1 MKIMRAASGRLAQ
14 VAAVGA
20 LAAVAGLAGGLAA
33 GPVAGGSPVAGKA
46 APATAWRVQTP
57 PEPAGTTDQA
67 FGAVSCSSSS
77 ACLAIAGNDYP
88 RGVGGFGE
96 TWNGLHWTVRT
107 VPDGKAADD
116 LEGVACR
123 SAQWCV
129 AVGSKASGNGF
140 VPVADRWNGAA
151 WKIQPLPAP
160 PGGGLLHAVACPAPS
175 ACRAVGSDDKG
186 LFSEVWNGAAWVIRP
201 VPVPAGGSFAGLNG
215 VSCTAAAS
223 CEAVGSYEKDGT
235 FRSLAEVWT
244 GSRWLLQAPS
254 AGPGATSSQLN
265 AVSCVS
271 ATDCEAAGDAQ
282 TTATGQ
288 AGILEKWNGTNWT
301 VQEKVLPAG
310 DTSAR
315 LSGISCTTGP
325 VCEAVGYHG
334 VAAYRDHVLAL
345 RYSS

>member
-1 MKIMRAASGRLAQ
+1 
-14 VAAVGA
+14 VDDEDH
-20 LAAVAGLAGGLAA
+20 AGGI
-33 GPVAGGSPVAGKA
+33 G
-46 APATAWRVQTP
+46 
-57 PEPAGTTDQA
+57 
-67 FGAVSCSSSS
+67 
-77 ACLAIAGNDYP
+77 
-88 RGVGGFGE
+88 GVGGFAE

-116 LEGVACR
+116 LEGVTCR

-129 AVGSKASGNGF
+129 AVGSKASGNDF
-140 VPVADRWNGAA
+140 VPVTDRWNGRAWTQAEPPAPGGATNGDLAAVACSATTACTAIGESATGKGVPTLLAERWNGSA

-160 PGGGLLHAVACPAPS
+160 PGGGLLHAVACPAAS

-201 VPVPAGGSFAGLNG
+201 VPVPPGGSFAGLNG
-215 VSCTAAAS
+215 VSCTAAAF
-223 CEAVGSYEKDGT
+223 CEAVGSYEKGGT

>member
-1 MKIMRAASGRLAQ
+1 
-14 VAAVGA
+14 VDDEDH
-20 LAAVAGLAGGLAA
+20 AGGI
-33 GPVAGGSPVAGKA
+33 G
-46 APATAWRVQTP
+46 
-57 PEPAGTTDQA
+57 
-67 FGAVSCSSSS
+67 
-77 ACLAIAGNDYP
+77 
-88 RGVGGFGE
+88 GVGGFAE

-116 LEGVACR
+116 LEGVTCR

-129 AVGSKASGNGF
+129 AVASKASGNDF
-140 VPVADRWNGAA
+140 VPVTDRWNGRAWTQAEPPAPGGATNGDLAAVACSATTACTAIGESATGKGAPTLLAERWNGSA

-160 PGGGLLHAVACPAPS
+160 PGGGLLHAVACPAAS

-201 VPVPAGGSFAGLNG
+201 VPVPPGGSLAGLNG
-215 VSCTAAAS
+215 VSCTAAAF
-223 CEAVGSYEKDGT
+223 CEAVGSYEKGGT
-235 FRSLAEVWT
+235 FRSLAEAWT
-244 GSRWLLQAPS
+244 GSRWLLQAP
-254 AGPGATSSQLN
+254 AAVPGATSSQLK

-288 AGILEKWNGTNWT
+288 AGILEKWNGTTWT

-310 DTSAR
+310 DTAAR

-334 VAAYRDHVLAL
+334 AAYRDHVLAL
-345 RYSS
+345 RYSSR

>member
-1 MKIMRAASGRLAQ
+1 VL
-14 VAAVGA
+14 
-20 LAAVAGLAGGLAA
+20 
-33 GPVAGGSPVAGKA
+33 
-46 APATAWRVQTP
+46 
-57 PEPAGTTDQA
+57 
-67 FGAVSCSSSS
+67 CSSSS

-271 ATDCEAAGDAQ
+271 ATDCEAAGNAQ
-282 TTATGQ
+282 TMATGQ
-288 AGILEKWNGTNWT
+288 AG
-301 VQEKVLPAG
+301 
-310 DTSAR
+310 
-315 LSGISCTTGP
+315 
-325 VCEAVGYHG
+325 G
-334 VAAYRDHVLAL
+334 VAGQLAEGLLEQVLGHVAPAREAQQEPQDAPAVPRVHRVERGRVAATQGVDQGLLGGVAQGPAPMNA
-345 RYSS
+345 RPGGV